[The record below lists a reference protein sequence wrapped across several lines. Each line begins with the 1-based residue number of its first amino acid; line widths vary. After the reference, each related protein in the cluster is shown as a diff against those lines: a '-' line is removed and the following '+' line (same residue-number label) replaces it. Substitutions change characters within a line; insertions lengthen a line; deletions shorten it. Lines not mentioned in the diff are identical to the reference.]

1 MKRFLALCLGMMLI
15 GLITPHVAWAQKGTY
30 KVQGVVV
37 DNTGLPVIGATVL
50 EKGTTN
56 GISTGLDGDY
66 TLMVQNAQS
75 VIEISYIGYKSVEL
89 VAGSELLKNVVLEE
103 DLQTL
108 DEVVVIGYGT
118 VKKDDMTG
126 SVVAIKAEE
135 MNRGAVVSTQ
145 DMLQGKVPGLQ
156 VIPGDGGPNSS
167 ATIRIRGAASLNA
180 SNDPLIVIDGVPIAS
195 NAGAGMSNPLS
206 LVNSNDIE
214 SFTVLKDASAAAIY
228 GSRASN
234 GVIIITTK
242 KGKGNKLNVSY
253 NGSVSVSQNSDTMP
267 VMSPEQFREYA
278 ETLPNAGQI
287 KSLMG
292 DYNTDW
298 QSMIFRTAIS
308 HDHNVSLY
316 GNYND
321 VLPYRASVGYT
332 GQQGTLETSKYDR
345 ATIDLSLAPKFF
357 DKHLTLAVNAKGVY
371 THQNYADSGAVGAA
385 AFYNPT
391 QPPYWYNEDGSI
403 DTTTTNGYW
412 NLGDGRGENFQPN
425 NLVDT
430 SPLSRLYDVVNYSD
444 VFRVVGNVSL
454 DYKVHGLEALRFN
467 LNAGMDWSK
476 GNTYFENRPGSFQA
490 HEDLDYPR
498 WGQHSESMALRRN
511 HVLDFYANYNET
523 WGIHNL
529 DAMVGYS
536 WQHFY
541 QSDRSLSFSNETG
554 ERSPKS
560 EGLHYQEESFL
571 VSFYGRINYS
581 IDSRYLFTFTLR
593 ADGSSKFA
601 DGNRWGYFPSAAFAW
616 NILNEK
622 FMENQEVMSNLKLRL
637 GYGQTG
643 QQEIGNYRFLA
654 RYGLNTNTSD
664 RVNMGG
670 DWGWMDY
677 YTPLAYDESIKWE
690 TTTTYNAGID
700 FGFLDGRIAGSVDV
714 YRRDTKDLLNT
725 VTTPMGMYYGNKLL
739 TNVGSIR
746 NQGVEFSLDFTPVR
760 TKDWNLRIGVNGTF
774 QDTEFTKLDMSDDP
788 NYAVFMN
795 KPSGAGTG
803 GNELQMHTIG
813 SAPYTFYTYQQLY
826 DADGNPIQNAFVDRD
841 GNGVI
846 NGEDRYNTGKSPS
859 ADFFYGVNL
868 KLSYKNWDFG
878 FNGHGSVGNY
888 AFNDFFSS
896 HANSYV
902 DPNAGILSNFATTV
916 LKTGWTAA
924 NTTEQYYS
932 DMFLEDASFFRM
944 DDINLGYTFDKIGQT
959 DLKIRVAAGV
969 QNVFVLTKYSGVDPE
984 ISGVSGIDGTIW
996 PRPRIYSLRVNLN
1009 F

>member
-1 MKRFLALCLGMMLI
+1 MKRFLALCLSMMLV
-15 GLITPHVAWAQKGTY
+15 GLITPHFAWAQKGTY

-37 DNTGLPVIGATVL
+37 DNTGLPIIGATVL

-56 GISTGLDGDY
+56 GISTGIDGDF
-66 TLMVQNAQS
+66 TLMVKGGES

-89 VAGSELLKNVVLEE
+89 VAASELLKQVTLEE

-135 MNRGAVVSTQ
+135 TNRGAVVSTQ

-156 VIPGDGGPNSS
+156 VIPGDGGPNSN
-167 ATIRIRGAASLNA
+167 ATIRIRGMASLNA

-195 NAGAGMSNPLS
+195 NAGAGMANPLS
-206 LVNSNDIE
+206 MVNSNDIE

-253 NGSVSVSQNSDTMP
+253 NGSVSVSQNSDELP
-267 VMSPEQFREYA
+267 VMKPEEFREYV

-292 DYNTDW
+292 SANTNW
-298 QSMIFRTAIS
+298 QDLIFRTAIS

-332 GQQGTLETSKYDR
+332 GQQGTLQTSKYDR
-345 ATIDLSLAPKFF
+345 ATVDLSLSPKFF
-357 DKHLTLAVNAKGVY
+357 DKHLTVSVNAKGVY
-371 THQNYADSGAVGAA
+371 THENYADGATVGTA

-391 QPPYWYNEDGSI
+391 RDPYFYNDDGSI
-403 DTTTTNGYW
+403 DYETCNGYW
-412 NLGDGRGENFQPN
+412 NLGDGRGEDFVPN
-425 NLVDT
+425 NLV
-430 SPLSRLYDVVNYSD
+430 SANPLSMLYDRNHYAD

-467 LNAGMDWSK
+467 LNAGLDWSDADEYD
-476 GNTYFENRPGSFQA
+476 GVNPGSFQA
-490 HEDLDYPR
+490 MEDGDYKG
-498 WGQHSESMALRRN
+498 WGQYTERDKLRRN
-511 HVLDFYANYNET
+511 QVLDFYANYNET
-523 WGIHNL
+523 WGMHNL

-536 WQHFY
+536 WQHFFAA
-541 QSDRSLSFSNETG
+541 DRDVSYSNETG
-554 ERSPKS
+554 ERNPKS
-560 EGLHYQEESFL
+560 LGLQGREESYL

-601 DGNRWGYFPSAAFAW
+601 KENRWGYFPSAAFAW
-616 NILNEK
+616 NILNEP
-622 FMENQEVMSNLKLRL
+622 FMKNQEVMSNLKLRL

-643 QQEIGNYRFLA
+643 QQEIGNYRFMA
-654 RYGLNTNTSD
+654 RYNQNTNMSD
-664 RVNMGG
+664 RVNMGSL
-670 DWGWMDY
+670 GWMDY
-677 YTPLAYDESIKWE
+677 LTPLAYNGAIKWE
-690 TTTTYNAGID
+690 TTTTYNVGVD

-714 YRRDTKDLLNT
+714 YRRDTKDLLNE
-725 VTTPMGMYYGNKLL
+725 VTTPMGVYFGNVLI
-739 TNVGSIR
+739 TNVGTMR

-774 QDTEFTKLDMSDDP
+774 QDTKFTKLDLSDDP
-788 NYAVFMN
+788 TYTLYMT
-795 KPSGAGTG
+795 KPDGAGEG
-803 GNELQMHTIG
+803 GAGNLQIHRVG
-813 SAPYTFYTYQQLY
+813 SAPYTFYTFQQLY
-826 DADGNPIQNAFVDRD
+826 DANGNPIQNAFVDRNED
-841 GNGVI
+841 GKIDI
-846 NGEDRYNTGKSPS
+846 NDRYNTGKDPS

-868 KLSYKNWDFG
+868 KLTYKNWDFG

-888 AFNDFFSS
+888 AYNNFFCG
-896 HANSYV
+896 NSESYI
-902 DPNAGILSNFATTV
+902 DPNSGILSNFASDV
-916 LKTGWTAA
+916 KRTGWTDQ
-924 NTTEQYYS
+924 NLDNQYYS
-932 DMFLEDASFFRM
+932 DLFIENASFFRL

-959 DLKIRVAAGV
+959 NLKIRVAAGV
-969 QNVFVLTKYSGVDPE
+969 QNVFVLTKYSGMDPE
-984 ISGVSGIDGTIW
+984 IPGVNGMGGSLW
-996 PRPRIYSLRVNLN
+996 PRPRTYSLRVNLN